1 MSKYSAHPAL
11 QTKKQTSKATFAHQ
25 RCLRIWAGVWGN
37 IGREFRTQRR
47 ALNVLSVLRRTAR
60 AGDQG
65 PRRARQPDVRV
76 FQVRQIGLKE
86 EGIDL
91 EVMPDD

>member
-1 MSKYSAHPAL
+1 VREPRGGQIYK
-11 QTKKQTSKATFAHQ
+11 
-25 RCLRIWAGVWGN
+25 VD
-37 IGREFRTQRR
+37 REFCTSRR

-60 AGDQG
+60 AGDQS

>member
-1 MSKYSAHPAL
+1 MWPPSCAGLSEQAMLPYTP
-11 QTKKQTSKATFAHQ
+11 TK
-25 RCLRIWAGVWGN
+25 
-37 IGREFRTQRR
+37 
-47 ALNVLSVLRRTAR
+47 
-60 AGDQG
+60 
-65 PRRARQPDVRV
+65 PDVRV